1 MATSSRPE
9 DNTPTERTQEDIPPV
24 VVAALAI
31 REELIS
37 AGETV
42 PEFDENGFEVV
53 NG

>member
-1 MATSSRPE
+1 MATASLPG
-9 DNTPTERTQEDIPPV
+9 DNIPTERTQEDLPPV

-31 REELIS
+31 REELIA

-42 PEFDENGFEVV
+42 TEFDENGFEVV